1 MIREEEAA
9 HHRGKREKRTQ
20 GKQDS
25 RKTWSS
31 GLGSGERKEFTLPT
45 SVQTKVFP
53 MQIYLEESIN
63 QPKPSVRH
71 MDHSDKYL
79 KSFMV
84 PNAYQCSLLEKE
96 HLCCTKSYQVFS
108 SGPLYTTEY
117 HFHQ

>member
-1 MIREEEAA
+1 MIREEKAA
-9 HHRGKREKRTQ
+9 HRREKEKREHKESRN
-20 GKQDS
+20 S

-31 GLGSGERKEFTLPT
+31 GRGSGERKEFTLPT

-53 MQIYLEESIN
+53 MQIYLKESIN
-63 QPKPSVRH
+63 QPKPSVIQ

-79 KSFMV
+79 KSFTV
-84 PNAYQCSLLEKE
+84 PNAYQCSLLENE
-96 HLCCTKSYQVFS
+96 QLCCTKSYQVFS